1 MRSSHPGAPPA
12 PPLPSLGDADCCLS
26 LRLLWEEQCLPLPPF
41 WQSDELPA
49 RPGNGKC
56 LWRCVGKQEVT
67 FGNGGPFVCSAS
79 LCEQPVPDTSGNRNP
94 AAARGT
100 DLTLAATRGT
110 ERNRQRAL
118 SSCLQV
124 THRNEGEMFLPE
136 RKLCDGEAGS
146 GGHTCALPLTNLLR
160 VDASISMPPSPQ
172 EEGGS

>member
-1 MRSSHPGAPPA
+1 M
-12 PPLPSLGDADCCLS
+12 
-26 LRLLWEEQCLPLPPF
+26 
-41 WQSDELPA
+41 
-49 RPGNGKC
+49 
-56 LWRCVGKQEVT
+56 T

-124 THRNEGEMFLPE
+124 THRNEGEMFLSE
-136 RKLCDGEAGS
+136 RKLCDGEVGS
-146 GGHTCALPLTNLLR
+146 AGHTCALPLTNLLR
-160 VDASISMPPSPQ
+160 VDASISMPPSPP